1 MKKMSLGI
9 AALLIIGLVLTGCGS
24 TKPSNGSEGPKEIEG
39 DVTEMSERALRLE
52 KENHELKKEIFNL
65 KRELGMPIED

>member
-1 MKKMSLGI
+1 MKKISLSV
-9 AALLIIGLVLTGCGS
+9 AALLVIGLVLTGCGS
-24 TKPSNGSEGPKEIEG
+24 TKPAGEEGPKEIEG
-39 DVTEMSERALRLE
+39 DVNEMSGRALTLE